1 MSQLDLKAIRAR
13 NEKRKRN
20 YGESEQ
26 KAPGELYTTGADED
40 IDALIAEVERH
51 SCKCGHMMREHFP
64 EHEWGGLP
72 CGAEDFHCRC
82 ESFRTRL
89 DSE

>member
-40 IDALIAEVERH
+40 IDALIAEVER
-51 SCKCGHMMREHFP
+51 
-64 EHEWGGLP
+64 L
-72 CGAEDFHCRC
+72 AEIEGKLR
-82 ESFRTRL
+82 RL
-89 DSE
+89 YLQAMVRFKDE

>member
-1 MSQLDLKAIRAR
+1 MSQLDLEAIRAR

-40 IDALIAEVERH
+40 IDALIAEVER
-51 SCKCGHMMREHFP
+51 
-64 EHEWGGLP
+64 L
-72 CGAEDFHCRC
+72 AEIEGKLR
-82 ESFRTRL
+82 RL
-89 DSE
+89 YLQAMVRFKDE